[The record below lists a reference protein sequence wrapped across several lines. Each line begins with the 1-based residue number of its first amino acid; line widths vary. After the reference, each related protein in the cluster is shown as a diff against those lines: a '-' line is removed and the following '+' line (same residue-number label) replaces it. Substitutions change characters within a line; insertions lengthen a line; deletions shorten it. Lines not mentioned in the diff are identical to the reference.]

1 MIDAGSASA
10 SEIVAGAIQD
20 LDRGL
25 VVGETSFGKGLVQ
38 RPYDLPD
45 GSSYRLTISRYYTPS
60 GRSIQRPYKDFTK
73 YRRLEGRRDEAE
85 GDNIQHNEKG
95 DSGRPAFKTLSGR
108 TVYGGGGIV
117 PDYVVKSDT
126 ATKLTIELASKV
138 LREFSDSYI
147 SQNGESLRKQ
157 YQGEFTRFLNSYSVG
172 NDAIQ
177 QLRALAEKK
186 GVQWNDAQFT
196 SDERIIKTYIKA
208 QIARSVWNTNEQV
221 AVSIYNDK
229 QVQKALQ
236 LFPEVKRLAQ
246 AK

>member
-1 MIDAGSASA
+1 
-10 SEIVAGAIQD
+10 
-20 LDRGL
+20 
-25 VVGETSFGKGLVQ
+25 
-38 RPYDLPD
+38 
-45 GSSYRLTISRYYTPS
+45 
-60 GRSIQRPYKDFTK
+60 
-73 YRRLEGRRDEAE
+73 
-85 GDNIQHNEKG
+85 
-95 DSGRPAFKTLSGR
+95 
-108 TVYGGGGIV
+108 
-117 PDYVVKSDT
+117 
-126 ATKLTIELASKV
+126 
-138 LREFSDSYI
+138 
-147 SQNGESLRKQ
+147 
-157 YQGEFTRFLNSYSVG
+157 LNSYSVG